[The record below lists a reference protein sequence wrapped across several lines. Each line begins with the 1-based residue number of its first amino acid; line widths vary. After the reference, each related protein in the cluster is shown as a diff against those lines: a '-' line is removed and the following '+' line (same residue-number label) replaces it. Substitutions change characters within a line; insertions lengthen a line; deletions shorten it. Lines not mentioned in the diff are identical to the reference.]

1 MRAMIE
7 DSHWLLQPP
16 ALAPALLGFVT
27 EPGSLTERLMA
38 TGHQFGVQPLF
49 QGTSTAHPDEAILL
63 GLPAGSPLYARHVRL
78 TLDGTPVVYARSIAR
93 LDCPVW
99 QPILDRGSRSLG
111 FTLFGGLPQ
120 LQRAALHYRQL
131 DNSHPLYQACDAR
144 DDSLCARR
152 CRFVLDDAPM
162 VVCEVFLPALKDFAR

>member
-1 MRAMIE
+1 LRCNLSQGSSAAHADE
-7 DSHWLLQPP
+7 
-16 ALAPALLGFVT
+16 PALLGI
-27 EPGSLTERLMA
+27 A
-38 TGHQFGVQPLF
+38 
-49 QGTSTAHPDEAILL
+49 PDQQ
-63 GLPAGSPLYARHVRL
+63 LYARHVLL
-78 TLDGTPVVYARSIAR
+78 TLDEVPVVYARSIAR

-131 DNSHPLYQACDAR
+131 DSSHPLYQASAAQA
-144 DDSLCARR
+144 DSLSARR

>member
-7 DSHWLLQPP
+7 DSHWLPQPP
-16 ALAPALLGFVT
+16 TLSPALLGFVT
-27 EPGSLTERLMA
+27 EPGSLTERLLA
-38 TGHQFGVQPLF
+38 TGHRFAVQPLY
-49 QGTSTAHPDEAILL
+49 QGASTAHQDEALL
-63 GLPAGSPLYARHVRL
+63 LDIPVGSTLYARQVLL
-78 TLDGTPVVYARSIAR
+78 TLDDKPVVYARSIAR

-131 DNSHPLYQACDAR
+131 DSSHPLYQASATQA
-144 DDSLCARR
+144 DSLSARR
-152 CRFVLDDAPM
+152 CRFVLDEAPM

>member
-7 DSHWLLQPP
+7 DSHWLPQPP

-27 EPGSLTERLMA
+27 EQGSLTERLLA
-38 TGHQFGVQPLF
+38 TGHRFAVQPLY
-49 QGTSTAHPDEAILL
+49 QGAATVHPDEALLL
-63 GLPAGSPLYARHVRL
+63 GIPPGSTLYARQVLL
-78 TLDGTPVVYARSIAR
+78 TLDDTPVVYARSIAR

-120 LQRAALHYRQL
+120 LQRAPLHYRQL
-131 DNSHPLYQACDAR
+131 DSSHPLYPASAAQA
-144 DDSLCARR
+144 DSLSARR